1 MFFLGENSS
10 EKKTDNES
18 EKIHTRELKRILNKV
33 DEIRRQRSELHN
45 KLRESI
51 SQDDLTRLL
60 VTATAESKPL
70 DHLFAEQISKHQP
83 LVSIFYLFCPSK
95 NHSIKS
101 IKTFYQVLE

>member
-1 MFFLGENSS
+1 MLYSGESSS
-10 EKKTDNES
+10 EMKTDNES

-33 DEIRRQRSELHN
+33 DEMRRQRSDLHN

-60 VTATAESKPL
+60 VTATSESEPL

-83 LVSIFYLFCPSK
+83 LVSIICLLFQIQ
-95 NHSIKS
+95 NHLVGFLIIKKM
-101 IKTFYQVLE
+101 I